1 MTYDSFAQV
10 YDLMMDNVPYE
21 QWVKYIEILLEKHS
35 CKPTLIA
42 DLGCGTGTMTI
53 ELAKKG
59 YEMTG
64 IDLSTQM
71 LQIAK
76 EKARDANTDIL
87 FLNQDMTELDLF
99 GTMDAM
105 ISTCDALNYIDTED
119 ALCDIFRRVNL
130 FLEPDGLFIFDM
142 NTVYKFKELLGQHT
156 FAETYE
162 DSAYIWQNYFDEE
175 EGINEYQV
183 TLFIKEK
190 DTYERYEEVHYEY
203 AYSIETILRLL
214 KEANLKLEG
223 IYDADELGEIHARS
237 ERVFFVARENVK
249 E

>member
-1 MTYDSFAQV
+1 MTYNSFAQV

-21 QWVKYIEILLEKHS
+21 QWVHHIETLFLKHG
-35 CKPTLIA
+35 CEPRLIA
-42 DLGCGTGTMTI
+42 DLGCGTGTMTV
-53 ELAKKG
+53 ELAQKG

-76 EKARDANTDIL
+76 EKARAADVDVL
-87 FLNQDMTELDLF
+87 FLNQDMTELDLY

-105 ISTCDALNYIDTED
+105 ISTCDALNYIDSEA
-119 ALCDIFRRVNL
+119 ALCEIFKRVNL
-130 FLEPDGLFIFDM
+130 FLEPKGLFIFDM
-142 NTVYKFKELLGQHT
+142 NTIYKFKELLGSHT

-162 DSAYIWQNYFDEE
+162 DSAYIWENYFDED
-175 EGINEYQV
+175 EGVNEYQV

-190 DTYERYEEVHYEY
+190 DNYERYEEIHYEY
-203 AYSIETILRLL
+203 AYTVDKILGLL
-214 KEANLKLEG
+214 NEANLVVEG
-223 IYDADELGEIHARS
+223 VYDAEELGPIHAKS
-237 ERVFFVARENVK
+237 ERVFFVARENGK